1 MKGQIHINGMEK
13 KEFLLHLENEY
24 RKANISEKDY
34 KALREKYSN
43 GNGKVI
49 MTKKDEPQ
57 EEEIQEM
64 TPEVIEKLAN
74 QLNQKASGQEAQ
86 KEDKKEKKGGG
97 IFGGLFGKKK
107 DEKPK
112 EAAPAATTVAAP
124 ALAPEQSPVT
134 EQTAAPAEEEEAIP
148 SQSEE
153 SKRID
158 LMQIENEKLKTLL
171 ETVKD
176 KTHITDETI
185 QTMSESIGELRSLVF
200 QADASL
206 KETMVKLEKVE
217 DDISQVKPK
226 EIDKKFREIDADTD
240 KKNIEMEKL
249 RAKVEDSNDKLNKMY
264 EMIKSIGGI
273 ENLVD
278 INKKIQE
285 KLKNVEEAVKYIG
298 RIGAKTEKQ
307 FMDLSRGLE
316 DLVIF
321 KAKQEDLDESLKEI
335 LKTVDGINVRFESY
349 VSKKD
354 LEDFREEVFAIKK
367 EVENIDKVLP
377 MVNEKLPDEILEL
390 RKEREDINMLLASLQ
405 EQLNSRQIS
414 KVEYDSF
421 KESNEKRLREIGRQ
435 LDKEWKKLEKR
446 GKQEET
452 APQPALSPQAQEVVA
467 KMDEVKQAF
476 EKPAVQDQKPEQPA
490 QAEPQKE
497 ETHKSEPKQEGKPA
511 AKKKTKKAKAGPSN
525 GKLKLLRDL
534 KKMA

>member
-13 KEFLLHLENEY
+13 REFLLHLESEY

-43 GNGKVI
+43 GNGKVS
-49 MTKKDEPQ
+49 MTKKEEPK

-64 TPEVIEKLAN
+64 TPEVIERLAN
-74 QLNQKASGQEAQ
+74 QLSQKAAAPEQ
-86 KEDKKEKKGGG
+86 KDEKKEKKPGL
-97 IFGGLFGKKK
+97 FGGLFGKKK

-112 EAAPAATTVAAP
+112 EAQPQAAAAPVAAP
-124 ALAPEQSPVT
+124 EPAPVAE
-134 EQTAAPAEEEEAIP
+134 AAPP
-148 SQSEE
+148 SDDEQESMPSMSEE

-158 LMQIENEKLKTLL
+158 GIQVETEKLKTLL
-171 ETVKD
+171 ETLRETGHV
-176 KTHITDETI
+176 TDETI

-206 KETMVKLEKVE
+206 KETMVKLEKIE
-217 DDISQVKPK
+217 DDIAQVKPK

-240 KKNIEMEKL
+240 KKNIEMEKF
-249 RAKVEDSNDKLNKMY
+249 RTKIEDSGDKLNKMY
-264 EMIKSIGGI
+264 EMLKSIGGI

-321 KAKQEDLDESLKEI
+321 KARQEDQDESLKEV
-335 LKTVDGINVRFESY
+335 LKSIDALNVKFESY

-354 LEDFREEVFAIKK
+354 LEDFREEVFTIKK

-377 MVNEKLPDEILEL
+377 MVNEKLPDDILEL
-390 RKEREDINMLLASLQ
+390 RKEREDINMLLVSLQ
-405 EQLNSRQIS
+405 EQLDTKKIT
-414 KVEYDSF
+414 KTEYTSF
-421 KESNEKRLREIGRQ
+421 KEGNEKRLREIERQ
-435 LDKEWKKLEKR
+435 LDKEWKKFEK
-446 GKQEET
+446 KSKPEEAQET
-452 APQPALSPQAQEVVA
+452 QAISPQAQDVVK

-476 EKPAVQDQKPEQPA
+476 EKETKPAE
-490 QAEPQKE
+490 EPKKE
-497 ETHKSEPKQEGKPA
+497 ETKAQPSQETKKP
-511 AKKKTKKAKAGPSN
+511 AKKKQKIKKAKPN
-525 GKLKLLRDL
+525 GKLRILNDI
-534 KKMA
+534 KKMK